1 MLTVTLAVY
10 SAIQVW
16 SETGLGRTEE
26 AVAYLENIDR
36 LEKSG
41 TLVQDANEGKWIVD
55 SLQRIVNHD
64 APQEV
69 KTRAEELIKA
79 INQRLMSQYPL
90 GTHIPMSEE
99 PIWQHLEDAGYM
111 QSPGHERVDQK
122 PEEQKQEEPK
132 GHNDDEMAATAGR
145 LLERVADNTSEKFQN
160 SQFLGLMRRLR
171 DGEVKVQEDK
181 IVEVEQPAVSESR
194 PKPKTRLSDY
204 QDQLRRLE
212 AQNKERLRRARAS
225 DPTFLAEPET
235 RKKQTQEESHVALM
249 QLEQDNQRANGEP
262 ASDPTRLSQAHALTD
277 IQNTLMQLTERNKE
291 RLRQARTEQSSDD
304 PALVGIPSVDPTIL
318 THAAHDFETPLYSD
332 AGHEQGGH
340 EQYAQ
345 SQSTSPITGEQL
357 LTDEISDQY
366 RYYNAKAAYHR

>member
-1 MLTVTLAVY
+1 MLTATLAVY
-10 SAIQVW
+10 TAIQVW

-26 AVAYLENIDR
+26 AVAYLENMAH

-55 SLQRIVNHD
+55 SLQRIANRD
-64 APQEV
+64 APEEV
-69 KTRAEELIKA
+69 QTKAEELIKA

-99 PIWQHLEDAGYM
+99 PIWQDLEDAGYM
-111 QSPGHERVDQK
+111 QSPEPERVDQK

-132 GHNDDEMAATAGR
+132 GHDDDEMAATAGR

-171 DGEVKVQEDK
+171 DREVKVQVDK
-181 IVEVEQPAVSESR
+181 IVAVEQPAVSESR

-204 QDQLRRLE
+204 HDQLMQLE
-212 AQNKERLRRARAS
+212 RDNVARLRRAREEAAA
-225 DPTFLAEPET
+225 DPTIS
-235 RKKQTQEESHVALM
+235 QT
-249 QLEQDNQRANGEP
+249 
-262 ASDPTRLSQAHALTD
+262 HALQD
-277 IQNTLMQLTERNKE
+277 WQIQSKQLRQQNKE
-291 RLRQARTEQSSDD
+291 RLRQARTERAPDD
-304 PALVGIPSVDPTIL
+304 PARVGIPSVDPTIL
-318 THAAHDFETPLYSD
+318 NYAAHDFETPVYSD

-340 EQYAQ
+340 EQYVQ

-366 RYYNAKAAYHR
+366 RYYNVNAAYHR